1 MGKKAGLGLRL
12 QQQERAPL
20 ATFDDLNNDDILDWD
35 LLDIATADGETDD
48 NDNGIHSLSWTP
60 LPVTP
65 PASVSIP
72 TAAVV
77 PIPPDVL

>member
-12 QQQERAPL
+12 QPQEMAPL
-20 ATFDDLNNDDILDWD
+20 ATFDDLNDDDILDWD

-48 NDNGIHSLSWTP
+48 NDDAIHSLSSTP
-60 LPVTP
+60 LLVTP
-65 PASVSIP
+65 PTSVSIP

-77 PIPPDVL
+77 PIPTAEV

>member
-1 MGKKAGLGLRL
+1 VGKKEVLGLRL
-12 QQQERAPL
+12 QPQEMAPL
-20 ATFDDLNNDDILDWD
+20 ATFDDLNDDDILDWD

-48 NDNGIHSLSWTP
+48 NDIGIHSLSSTP
-60 LPVTP
+60 LLVTP

-77 PIPPDVL
+77 PIPPAEV